1 MDEIAQ
7 QLRSETQSLE
17 DHIERAGD
25 RLLAAHWADALI
37 EPFEQIES
45 TLEGDDLRA
54 AIVAFHHARNRFK
67 INGHVADRID
77 EILERHSHLVA
88 DLDEPVDKVA
98 AAEYEDVVLPPDADP
113 GDTVTDD
120 ADSLFLEEDEEPID
134 AGVSPTSDTPHLPAY
149 EDGAVVFNPSGD
161 EEEGQTVDF
170 GSDMPANELHVDFGR
185 DTPADDDSGPLAG
198 TPTGTA
204 RPVEDKSRHG
214 SLEGPSDGGDSDD
227 LFGAGTPTG
236 TQQPVEDKTRNG
248 SLEGPSDGAGGDDLF
263 SAGTPTGTQQPVED
277 KTRNGSL
284 EGPSDGAGGD
294 DLFSAGTPTGT
305 EQPVEDKSRS
315 GSLEVPP
322 DGGGDDLFSAG
333 TPTGTEQPVE
343 DKTRDASLERPSD
356 AGDDPFGAG
365 TPTGTEHSVEDKTRD
380 ASLGPPAGSAAPT
393 LYSIFAHAISVDDAA
408 AGLDITV
415 SAADRSF
422 LEQKLRARLSDPVVA
437 ALRAQKSAEKQYI
450 LIPRLTRGT
459 DPASGGTLPMTVKN
473 MATRYTGLFGD
484 IRDLMRYRN
493 DSMMSTEVPE
503 PGWALITTESPRE
516 SLSKNYMQQ
525 NQYLRFLTGSLAI
538 PSHLIR
544 RRTMVEAIYDLVVGE
559 LVLGQH
565 LQRASLD
572 WTSSSPA
579 KNDFVCVYFPDEG
592 IRVRDLSRVTRHQS
606 LGVTPNW

>member
-263 SAGTPTGTQQPVED
+263 SAGTPTGT
-277 KTRNGSL
+277 
-284 EGPSDGAGGD
+284 
-294 DLFSAGTPTGT
+294 

-322 DGGGDDLFSAG
+322 DGGGNDLFSAG

>member
-227 LFGAGTPTG
+227 LFG
-236 TQQPVEDKTRNG
+236 
-248 SLEGPSDGAGGDDLF
+248 
-263 SAGTPTGTQQPVED
+263 AGTPTGTQQPVED